1 MFSVLLYPHFLKKVR
16 VYCCYKPKMVEEAV
30 DRIQFYQNCL
40 QFRTPL
46 SKHEMVRAVA
56 LEDDQAKCTEE
67 GKDIY

>member
-1 MFSVLLYPHFLKKVR
+1 MAEDKDAGMYTLND
-16 VYCCYKPKMVEEAV
+16 KPKMVEEAV
-30 DRIQFYQNCL
+30 DRIQFYQNSL